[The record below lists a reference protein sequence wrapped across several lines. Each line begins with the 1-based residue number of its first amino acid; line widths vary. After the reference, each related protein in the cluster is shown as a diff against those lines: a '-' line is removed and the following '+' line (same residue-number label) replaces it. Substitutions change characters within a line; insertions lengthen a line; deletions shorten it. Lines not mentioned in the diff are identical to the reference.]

1 MQKGVQSAVY
11 IADGLGHALGST
23 VGFDYFL
30 LLYSFEYLQFV
41 IDCCLQTMEAILIL
55 WLKNDLLVLL
65 YN

>member
-23 VGFDYFL
+23 VRFDYFL

-41 IDCCLQTMEAILIL
+41 IDCCL
-55 WLKNDLLVLL
+55 
-65 YN
+65 